1 MTLPAVPNEFSAL
14 GVEENFL
21 KALEDLKYQTPSP
34 IQEQSI
40 PILLSGKNLLGTAQT
55 GTGKTAAF
63 ALPLLAR
70 IDTTQRHP
78 QLLVLAPTRELA
90 IQVSEA
96 IKGFAKYVPS
106 IKVLAVYG
114 GQPMYQQLKALH
126 NGVQV
131 IVGTPGRIMDHMKRG
146 SLKLERIQAVVLDEA
161 DEMLRMGFIDDVET
175 ILGATPPQCQCA
187 LFSAT
192 MPPTI
197 RRVAKK
203 YLGDA
208 QEVQIAS
215 RTSTVDQIEQFYL
228 MMRNNQKFDV
238 LSRILEAEDYNGTI
252 IFVRTKTSTTDL
264 AERLDGRGYAVAA
277 LNGDLSQ
284 QLRERTID
292 RLKRGQLDIVVA
304 TDVAARGL
312 DVERISHVFNYDIPH
327 DTESYIH
334 RIGRTGRA
342 GRTGKA
348 ILFVCPP
355 ERRLLKT
362 IERATKR
369 QIPAMPIPSGEEIG
383 ARRIENFKKK
393 LRNTLENQS
402 LQQIRDLVQEIAT
415 QENISTIDL
424 AAALAHQLQT
434 KNTLFPKLPN
444 IQVPSLDDRKQR
456 GNRGSDRGERGGD
469 RGGERG
475 RDRDSQPMN
484 RYRLAVG
491 RRHNITPR
499 DIVGAFTNEGRIN
512 IRTIGRISL
521 FTEHTTV
528 DLAQTLTAKEV
539 KQLQGIK
546 LRQHDIK
553 LQQMSESSE
562 PREKKPFK
570 AKKSTSYPDKGKKVP
585 SKKKPNSKPFVP
597 KRHS

>member
-1 MTLPAVPNEFSAL
+1 MTLSPEFSAL
-14 GVEENFL
+14 GVEDNLL
-21 KALEDLKYQTPSP
+21 KALHDLGYKQPSP

-40 PILLSGKNLLGTAQT
+40 PILLAGNNLLGTAQT

-70 IDTTQRHP
+70 IDATQRYP
-78 QLLVLAPTRELA
+78 QMLVLAPTRELA
-90 IQVSEA
+90 IQVAEA
-96 IKGFAKYVPS
+96 ISDFAKYLPQ
-106 IKVLAVYG
+106 IKVLAIYG

-131 IVGTPGRIMDHMKRG
+131 VVGTPGRIMDHMKRG
-146 SLKLERIQAVVLDEA
+146 SLKLERIKAVVLDEA
-161 DEMLRMGFIDDVET
+161 DEMLHMGFIDDVET
-175 ILGATPPQCQCA
+175 ILGATPSVCQCA

-192 MPPTI
+192 MPPAI

-215 RTSTVDQIEQFYL
+215 RTSTVEQIEQFHL
-228 MMRNNQKFDV
+228 MLRSNQKFDV
-238 LSRILEAEDYNGTI
+238 LSRILEAEEHNGI
-252 IFVRTKTSTTDL
+252 IVFVRTKTATADL
-264 AERLDGRGYAVAA
+264 AERLEARGHCVAA

-292 RLKRGQLDIVVA
+292 RLKRGQLDIIVA

-312 DVERISHVFNYDIPH
+312 DVERISHVFNYDIPF
-327 DTESYIH
+327 DTEAYIH

-369 QIPAMPIPSGEEIG
+369 QIPAMPIPTGEQIG
-383 ARRIENFKKK
+383 AKRIKNFKKK
-393 LRNTLENQS
+393 LRNTLEHQT
-402 LQQIRDLVQEIAT
+402 LQPLREMIQDLAKEDDIDMT
-415 QENISTIDL
+415 DL
-424 AAALAHQLQT
+424 AAALAFQIQE
-434 KNTLFPKLPN
+434 KNTLFPTLPN
-444 IQVPSLDDRKQR
+444 IQMPSLDDRRQR
-456 GNRGSDRGERGGD
+456 SSSNKGRGERQH
-469 RGGERG
+469 
-475 RDRDSQPMN
+475 STQPMN

-521 FTEHTTV
+521 YTEHTTV
-528 DLAQTLTAKEV
+528 ELAQTLSAKEI

-546 LRQHDIK
+546 LRQYDIK
-553 LQQMSESSE
+553 IQEMPDSAA

-570 AKKSTSYPDKGKKVP
+570 KSSPRTNRDKNAPSNRKKKS
-585 SKKKPNSKPFVP
+585 NKPFVP

>member
-1 MTLPAVPNEFSAL
+1 MLSSEFSVL
-14 GVEENFL
+14 GVEENLL
-21 KALEDLKYQTPSP
+21 KALHDLNYQQPSP
-34 IQEQSI
+34 IQQQCI
-40 PILLSGKNLLGTAQT
+40 PLLLDGNNVLGTAQT

-63 ALPLLAR
+63 ALPLLAH
-70 IDTTQRHP
+70 IDATKKYP
-78 QLLVLAPTRELA
+78 QMLVLAPTRELA

-96 IKGFAKYVPS
+96 INDFAKYLPS
-106 IKVLAVYG
+106 VKVLAVYG

-126 NGVQV
+126 GGVQV
-131 IVGTPGRIMDHMKRG
+131 VVGTPGRIMDHMKRG
-146 SLKLERIQAVVLDEA
+146 SLKLDRIQAVVLDEA

-175 ILGATPPQCQCA
+175 ILGATPPKCQCA

-192 MPPTI
+192 MPPAI
-197 RRVAKK
+197 RRVAQK

-215 RTSTVDQIEQFYL
+215 RTSTVDQIEQHYL
-228 MMRNNQKFDV
+228 MMRSNQKFDV
-238 LSRILEAEDYNGTI
+238 LCRILEADDYNGTI
-252 IFVRTKTSTTDL
+252 IFVRTKTATTEI
-264 AERLDGRGYAVAA
+264 AERLEARGHAVAA

-292 RLKRGQLDIVVA
+292 RLKRGQLDTIVA

-312 DVERISHVFNYDIPH
+312 DVERISHVFNYDIPY
-327 DTESYIH
+327 DTEAYIH

-369 QIPAMPIPSGEEIG
+369 QIPLMQVPTSEQIG
-383 ARRIENFKKK
+383 ARRVEKFTRK
-393 LRNTLENQS
+393 LLATIANQP
-402 LQQIRDLVQEIAT
+402 LQPLRELIQELAR
-415 QENISTIDL
+415 QEGIDITDI
-424 AAALAHQLQT
+424 AAALAFQLQE
-434 KNTLFPKLPN
+434 NNSLFPNMPNLQLP
-444 IQVPSLDDRKQR
+444 STEDRKQR
-456 GNRGSDRGERGGD
+456 GGNAERNK
-469 RGGERG
+469 RPLN
-475 RDRDSQPMN
+475 SQAMQ
-484 RYRLAVG
+484 RYRIAVG

-521 FTEHTTV
+521 YTEHATIE
-528 DLAQTLTAKEV
+528 LAQSLSEKEV

-546 LRQHDIK
+546 LRQQDIK
-553 LQQMSESSE
+553 LQQITDTPST
-562 PREKKPFK
+562 REKKP
-570 AKKSTSYPDKGKKVP
+570 PKGKRVVP
-585 SKKKPNSKPFVP
+585 RSKKAYIP
-597 KRHS
+597 KKHC

>member
-1 MTLPAVPNEFSAL
+1 MTLSPEFSAL
-14 GVEENFL
+14 GVEENLL
-21 KALEDLKYQTPSP
+21 KALHDLGYKQPSP

-40 PILLSGKNLLGTAQT
+40 PVLLEGNNLLGTAQT

-70 IDTTQRHP
+70 IDASQRHP
-78 QLLVLAPTRELA
+78 QMLVLAPTRELA

-96 IKGFAKYVPS
+96 IKDFAKYLPR

-146 SLKLERIQAVVLDEA
+146 SLKLERVSAVVLDEA

-175 ILGATPPQCQCA
+175 ILGATPPVCQCA

-192 MPPTI
+192 MPPAI

-208 QEVQIAS
+208 QEIQIAS
-215 RTSTVDQIEQFYL
+215 RTSTVEQIEQYHL
-228 MMRNNQKFDV
+228 MIRSNQKFDV
-238 LSRILEAEDYNGTI
+238 LSRILEAEEHNGI
-252 IFVRTKTSTTDL
+252 IVFVRTKTSTTDL
-264 AERLDGRGYAVAA
+264 AERLEARGHSVAA

-292 RLKRGQLDIVVA
+292 RLKRGQLDIIVA

-312 DVERISHVFNYDIPH
+312 DVERISHVFNYDIPF
-327 DTESYIH
+327 DTEAYIH

-369 QIPAMPIPSGEEIG
+369 QIPTMDIPTGEQIG

-393 LRNTLENQS
+393 LRNTLEYQT
-402 LQQIRDLVQEIAT
+402 LQPLREMLQDLAKEEEIDMT
-415 QENISTIDL
+415 DL
-424 AAALAHQLQT
+424 AAALAYQIQE

-444 IQVPSLDDRKQR
+444 IQMPSLDDRKQR
-456 GNRGSDRGERGGD
+456 GSSGAGGRDRERGERQQHNT
-469 RGGERG
+469 
-475 RDRDSQPMN
+475 QPMN
-484 RYRLAVG
+484 RYRIAVG

-521 FTEHTTV
+521 YTEHTTV
-528 DLAQTLTAKEV
+528 ELAQTLSAKEIQ
-539 KQLQGIK
+539 QLLGIK

-553 LQQMSESSE
+553 LQEMSEGAP
-562 PREKKPFK
+562 PRDKKPFK
-570 AKKSTSYPDKGKKVP
+570 KSAPRTERDNGAPSNRKKGS
-585 SKKKPNSKPFVP
+585 NKPFVP

>member
-1 MTLPAVPNEFSAL
+1 MTLPADFEAL

-21 KALEDLKYQTPSP
+21 KALTDLGYKEPSP
-34 IQEQSI
+34 IQEKSI
-40 PILLSGKNLLGTAQT
+40 PILLEGKNLLGTAQT

-70 IDTTQRHP
+70 IDASQRFP
-78 QLLVLAPTRELA
+78 QMLVLAPTRELA

-96 IKGFAKYVPS
+96 IQGFAKYVPR

-114 GQPMYQQLKALH
+114 GQPMYQQLKAL
-126 NGVQV
+126 NSGVQV
-131 IVGTPGRIMDHMKRG
+131 VVGTPGRIMDHMKRG
-146 SLKLERIQAVVLDEA
+146 SLKLERVNAVVLDEA
-161 DEMLRMGFIDDVET
+161 DEMLRMGFIDDVEF
-175 ILGATPPQCQCA
+175 ILGATSPVCQCA

-192 MPPTI
+192 MPPAI

-215 RTSTVDQIEQFYL
+215 RTSTVDQIEQHYL
-228 MMRNNQKFDV
+228 MMRSNQKFDV

-252 IFVRTKTSTTDL
+252 IFVRTKTATTEL
-264 AERLDGRGYAVAA
+264 AEKLEARGLSASP

-284 QLRERTID
+284 QIRERTID
-292 RLKRGQLDIVVA
+292 RLKRGQIDIIVA

-312 DVERISHVFNYDIPH
+312 DVERISHVFNYDIPF
-327 DTESYIH
+327 DTEAYIH

-342 GRTGKA
+342 GRKGKA

-369 QIPAMPIPSGEEIG
+369 EIPIMPIPSGDLIG
-383 ARRIENFKKK
+383 ARRIETFKKK
-393 LRNTLENQS
+393 LHNTLEHQT
-402 LQQIRDLVQEIAT
+402 LQPMRELIQAIAKTDEIDMT
-415 QENISTIDL
+415 DL
-424 AAALAHQLQT
+424 AAALAYQLQE
-434 KNTLFPKLPN
+434 KNTLFPKLAN
-444 IQVPSLDDRKQR
+444 IQTPSLDDRKQR
-456 GNRGSDRGERGGD
+456 GNTGRDRDRGERGD
-469 RGGERG
+469 RERNTE
-475 RDRDSQPMN
+475 PMT
-484 RYRLAVG
+484 RYRIAVG
-491 RRHNITPR
+491 RKHNITPR

-528 DLAQTLTAKEV
+528 ELAASLSEKEV

-553 LQQMSESSE
+553 IQEMSGSAA

-570 AKKSTSYPDKGKKVP
+570 KSPPRADRDKGAPSARKKSA
-585 SKKKPNSKPFVP
+585 SKPFVP

>member
-1 MTLPAVPNEFSAL
+1 MTLPANFEAL
-14 GVEENFL
+14 GVEENLL
-21 KALEDLKYQTPSP
+21 KALADLEYKEPSP

-40 PILLSGKNLLGTAQT
+40 PILLEGKNLLGTAQT

-70 IDTTQRHP
+70 IDASQRHP
-78 QLLVLAPTRELA
+78 QMLVLAPTRELA

-96 IKGFAKYVPS
+96 IQGFAKYLPR
-106 IKVLAVYG
+106 IKVLSVYG
-114 GQPMYQQLKALH
+114 GQPMYQQLKALN

-131 IVGTPGRIMDHMKRG
+131 VVGTPGRIMDHMKRG
-146 SLKLERIQAVVLDEA
+146 SLKLERVNAVVLDEA
-161 DEMLRMGFIDDVET
+161 DEMLRMGFIDDVEF
-175 ILGATPPQCQCA
+175 ILGATPPACQCA

-192 MPPTI
+192 MPPAI

-215 RTSTVDQIEQFYL
+215 RTSTVDQIEQHYL
-228 MMRNNQKFDV
+228 MMRSNQKFDV
-238 LSRILEAEDYNGTI
+238 LTRILEAEDYNGTI
-252 IFVRTKTSTTDL
+252 IFVRTKTATTEL
-264 AERLDGRGYAVAA
+264 AEKLEARGLTAAA

-292 RLKRGQLDIVVA
+292 RLKRGHIDIVVA

-312 DVERISHVFNYDIPH
+312 DVERISHVFNYDIPF
-327 DTESYIH
+327 DTEAYIH

-342 GRTGKA
+342 GRKGKA

-369 QIPAMPIPSGEEIG
+369 EIPVMPIPSGELIG
-383 ARRIENFKKK
+383 ARRIETFKKK
-393 LRNTLENQS
+393 LHNTLEHET
-402 LQQIRDLVQEIAT
+402 LQPMRELIQGIAKTDEIDMT
-415 QENISTIDL
+415 DL
-424 AAALAHQLQT
+424 AAALAYQLQE
-434 KNTLFPKLPN
+434 KSSLFPKLAN
-444 IQVPSLDDRKQR
+444 IQTPSLDDRKQR
-456 GNRGSDRGERGGD
+456 RDRDRGERGSK
-469 RGGERG
+469 ERNTE
-475 RDRDSQPMN
+475 PMT
-484 RYRLAVG
+484 RYRIAVG
-491 RRHNITPR
+491 RKHNITPR

-528 DLAQTLTAKEV
+528 ELAASLTEKDI
-539 KQLQGIK
+539 KKLQGIK
-546 LRQHDIK
+546 LRQYDIK
-553 LQQMSESSE
+553 IQEMSGSSA

-570 AKKSTSYPDKGKKVP
+570 KNSSRPDRDKGAASSRKKSS
-585 SKKKPNSKPFVP
+585 SKPFVP

>member
-1 MTLPAVPNEFSAL
+1 MTLPSDFSAL
-14 GVEENFL
+14 GVDENLL
-21 KALEDLKYQTPSP
+21 KALVDLEYKQPSP

-40 PILLSGKNLLGTAQT
+40 PILLEGKNLLGTAQT

-70 IDTTQRHP
+70 IDASKRYP
-78 QLLVLAPTRELA
+78 QMLVLAPTRELA

-96 IKGFAKYVPS
+96 VKSFAKYLPS

-114 GQPMYQQLKALH
+114 GQPMYQQLKAL
-126 NGVQV
+126 NSGVHV

-146 SLKLERIQAVVLDEA
+146 SLKLERVSAVVLDEA
-161 DEMLRMGFIDDVET
+161 DEMLRMGFIDDVEV
-175 ILGATPPQCQCA
+175 ILGATPPACQCA

-192 MPPTI
+192 MPPVI

-215 RTSTVDQIEQFYL
+215 RTSTVDQIEQHYL
-228 MMRNNQKFDV
+228 MMRSNQKFDV
-238 LSRILEAEDYNGTI
+238 LTRILEAEDYNGTI
-252 IFVRTKTSTTDL
+252 IFVRTKTATTEL
-264 AERLDGRGYAVAA
+264 AEKLEARGLSAAA

-292 RLKRGQLDIVVA
+292 RLKRGQVDIVVA

-312 DVERISHVFNYDIPH
+312 DVERISHVFNYDIPF
-327 DTESYIH
+327 DTEAYIH

-342 GRTGKA
+342 GRKGKA
-348 ILFVCPP
+348 ILFVCPA

-369 QIPAMPIPSGEEIG
+369 EIPLMPIPSGELIG
-383 ARRIENFKKK
+383 ARRIETFKKK
-393 LRNTLENQS
+393 LHDTLEHQT
-402 LQQIRDLVQEIAT
+402 LQQLRELVQGIAKSDEIDMT
-415 QENISTIDL
+415 DL
-424 AAALAHQLQT
+424 AAALAYQLQE
-434 KNTLFPKLPN
+434 KCSLFPKLAN
-444 IQVPSLDDRKQR
+444 IQTPSLDDRKQR
-456 GNRGSDRGERGGD
+456 GT
-469 RGGERG
+469 G
-475 RDRDSQPMN
+475 RDRDRSERVGSGERSERSTEPMT
-484 RYRLAVG
+484 RYRIAVG
-491 RRHNITPR
+491 RKHNITPR

-521 FTEHTTV
+521 FTEHATV
-528 DLAQTLTAKEV
+528 ELAQSLSEKEV
-539 KQLQGIK
+539 SQLQGIK

-553 LQQMSESSE
+553 IQQMSGSE
-562 PREKKPFK
+562 APREKKPFK
-570 AKKSTSYPDKGKKVP
+570 KSAPRVDRDKGAPASRKKST
-585 SKKKPNSKPFVP
+585 SKPFVP

>member
-1 MTLPAVPNEFSAL
+1 MMLSPEFSAL
-14 GVEENFL
+14 GIEENLL
-21 KALEDLKYQTPSP
+21 KALHDLNYKQPSP
-34 IQEQSI
+34 IQEQCI
-40 PILLSGKNLLGTAQT
+40 PLLLAGNNLLGTAQT

-63 ALPLLAR
+63 ALPLLTQ
-70 IDTTQRHP
+70 IDASQKYP

-90 IQVSEA
+90 IQVAEA
-96 IKGFAKYVPS
+96 INDFAKYLSEV
-106 IKVLAVYG
+106 KVLAVYG

-146 SLKLERIQAVVLDEA
+146 SLKLERIKAVVLDEA

-175 ILGATPPQCQCA
+175 ILGATPPKCQCA

-192 MPPTI
+192 MPPAI
-197 RRVAKK
+197 RRVAQK

-215 RTSTVDQIEQFYL
+215 RTSTVEQIEQSYL
-228 MMRNNQKFDV
+228 MMRSNQKFDV
-238 LSRILEAEDYNGTI
+238 LSRILEADDYNGTI
-252 IFVRTKTSTTDL
+252 IFVRTKTATVEI
-264 AERLDGRGYAVAA
+264 AERLEAKGHAVAA

-284 QLRERTID
+284 QIRERTIE
-292 RLKRGQLDIVVA
+292 RLKQGQLDIIVA

-312 DVERISHVFNYDIPH
+312 DVDRISHVFNYDIPF
-327 DTESYIH
+327 DTEAYIH

-369 QIPAMPIPSGEEIG
+369 QIPLMQIPSGEQIG
-383 ARRIENFKKK
+383 ARRIENFTKK
-393 LRNTLENQS
+393 LLATLANQQ
-402 LQQIRDLVQEIAT
+402 LEPLREIVQDLARQEALDIT
-415 QENISTIDL
+415 DI
-424 AAALAHQLQT
+424 AAALAYQIQE
-434 KNTLFPKLPN
+434 KNTLFPKLAN
-444 IQVPSLDDRKQR
+444 LQMPSIDDRKE
-456 GNRGSDRGERGGD
+456 RGSSSSNRSKERGGRRED
-469 RGGERG
+469 N
-475 RDRDSQPMN
+475 QPMK

-512 IRTIGRISL
+512 IRTIGRINL
-521 FTEHTTV
+521 FTEHCTV
-528 DLAQTLTAKEV
+528 DLAESLSAQEI

-553 LQQMSESSE
+553 LQELAENSA
-562 PREKKPFK
+562 PREKKPYSG
-570 AKKSTSYPDKGKKVP
+570 KKSAPRAERSKPSAPSRKK
-585 SKKKPNSKPFVP
+585 SSKPFIP

>member
-1 MTLPAVPNEFSAL
+1 MTLSPEFSAL
-14 GVEENFL
+14 GVEEDLL
-21 KALEDLKYQTPSP
+21 KALHDLNYQQPSP
-34 IQEQSI
+34 IQEQCI
-40 PILLSGKNLLGTAQT
+40 PLLLEGNNLLGTAQT

-63 ALPLLAR
+63 ALPLLSH
-70 IDTTQRHP
+70 IDSSKKYP

-90 IQVSEA
+90 IQVAEA
-96 IKGFAKYVPS
+96 IDSFAKYLSGV
-106 IKVLAVYG
+106 KVLAVYG
-114 GQPMYQQLKALH
+114 GQPMYQQLKELH

-192 MPPTI
+192 MPPAI
-197 RRVAKK
+197 RRVAQK

-208 QEVQIAS
+208 KEVQIAS
-215 RTSTVDQIEQFYL
+215 RTSTVDQTEQFYL
-228 MMRNNQKFDV
+228 MVRSNQKFDV
-238 LSRILEAEDYNGTI
+238 LSRILEADDFNGTI
-252 IFVRTKTSTTDL
+252 IFVRTKTETGDI
-264 AERLDGRGYAVAA
+264 AERLAARGHSVAA

-284 QLRERTID
+284 QVRERTIE
-292 RLKRGQLDIVVA
+292 RLKRGDLDIIVA

-312 DVERISHVFNYDIPH
+312 DVDRISHVFNYDIPF
-327 DTESYIH
+327 DTEAYIH

-362 IERATKR
+362 LERAIKQ
-369 QIPAMPIPSGEEIG
+369 QIPIMQVPTGEQIG
-383 ARRIENFKKK
+383 ARRVAKFKSDLCKTVAK
-393 LRNTLENQS
+393 QPIQPLRTLVED
-402 LQQIRDLVQEIAT
+402 LAQQEGLDMADI
-415 QENISTIDL
+415 
-424 AAALAHQLQT
+424 AAALAYQIQE
-434 KNTLFPKLPN
+434 KNTLFPKLPD
-444 IQVPSLDDRKQR
+444 IHMPSLDDRKQR
-456 GNRGSDRGERGGD
+456 GSSRERDSEGSRGSRPVDT
-469 RGGERG
+469 
-475 RDRDSQPMN
+475 QPMN
-484 RYRLAVG
+484 RYRLSVG

-521 FTEHTTV
+521 YTEHTTV
-528 DLAQTLTAKEV
+528 DLAQTLTAKEIQ
-539 KQLQGIK
+539 QLSGIK
-546 LRQHDIK
+546 LRQHDIN
-553 LQQMSESSE
+553 LQHI
-562 PREKKPFK
+562 PNGDNTARDKKPL
-570 AKKSTSYPDKGKKVP
+570 KGKKSAPRSERGNTATP
-585 SKKKPNSKPFVP
+585 STRKPGGSKPFVP